1 MYGMSPSSQ
10 AARVSAVAPETRSW
24 TFLSNHGHVLVLV
37 AREPGILLS
46 ELSQRVGITERAA
59 RSILRDLEDA
69 GYLSRTK
76 VGRRNRYEVHPE
88 GRLRHPEES
97 ETAVS
102 DLLAIFDR

>member
-1 MYGMSPSSQ
+1 MLGVRSD
-10 AARVSAVAPETRSW
+10 ERSW

-69 GYLSRTK
+69 GYLTRTR
-76 VGRRNRYEVHPE
+76 VGRRNRYQVHPD
-88 GRLRHPEES
+88 GPLRHPEES
-97 ETAVS
+97 TTLVS
-102 DLLAIFDR
+102 DLLAIFPAQ

>member
-1 MYGMSPSSQ
+1 MPSG
-10 AARVSAVAPETRSW
+10 ERSW

-46 ELSQRVGITERAA
+46 ELGQRVGITERAA

-69 GYLSRTK
+69 GYLTRTK
-76 VGRRNRYEVHPE
+76 VGRRNTYEVHAE

-97 ETAVS
+97 ETQVS
-102 DLLAIFDR
+102 DLLAIFAR